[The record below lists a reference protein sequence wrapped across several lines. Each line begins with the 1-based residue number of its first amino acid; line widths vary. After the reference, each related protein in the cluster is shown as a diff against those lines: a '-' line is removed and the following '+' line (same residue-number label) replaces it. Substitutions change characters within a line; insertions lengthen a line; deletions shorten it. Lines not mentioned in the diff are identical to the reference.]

1 MEITKTDHIFLS
13 DYKPSDY
20 KIDDV
25 FLTFKL
31 HPSKTIVISKMT
43 IVPIK
48 KSNLFLNGIKLKL
61 KDIKINGSSFISL
74 TKVHDEGIS
83 FEASDLPDKA
93 FSIEITTEIN
103 PQANTSLEGLYLSNG
118 MYCTQCEAEGFRKI
132 TYYLDR
138 PDIMAK
144 FKVRVESKHPT
155 KLSNGNQ
162 IDEGEGW
169 AEWDDPW
176 PKPSYLFAL
185 VAGDLLS
192 FDDYFVTRSGKEVVL
207 KIWVRKEDINKC
219 AFAMDALKRSMLW
232 DEVNYGREY
241 DLSIF
246 QIVAVDDFNMGAMEN
261 KGLNIFNSKYVLA
274 SPETATDN
282 DYKLIEGIIA
292 HEYFHNWTGNRIT
305 CRDWFQLSLK
315 EGLTV
320 FRDQQFSADQRGS
333 GIKRINDVIQLRN
346 RQFEEDNGPLSH
358 PVRPSEYKEINNFY
372 TATIYEK
379 GAELINML
387 HKLVGP
393 KAYKE
398 TLDLYFERHDGEACT
413 IEDWIKVFEDNNEID
428 LKQFKLWYEQAG
440 TPIVTVQESFKN
452 SQYILKFKQTLNNK
466 TNEPM
471 LIPISVGLLNKKG
484 EEVLETNLL
493 TLSEREQEFTFNN
506 IKTKPIPSILR
517 DFSAPVIINY
527 KTTDEQNAFLLQY
540 DTNEFNKWEAGQ
552 KLARSS
558 IIQTILEGK
567 PIDSLFANSIKKVIS
582 NKSLEPG
589 YKAVLLKLPTQDS
602 LTDDLIKLGET
613 PDPLEIHKA
622 LIKTEIGCAEILK
635 DDFVKLFKELK
646 TMNNQS
652 SDMADSGKR
661 DLHSALLKLNT
672 YNDGGELAFSRY
684 NQAKSMT
691 DLQSA
696 FISLMTTDF
705 RKEIISKFYDT
716 WKHDK
721 LVIDKWFS
729 LQSINCD
736 PQYALESA
744 IDLSMHQDFNYKN
757 PNRFRSLIGSFCAG
771 NPAGFHV
778 ISGKGYKFAA
788 DWIIKQDKINPQ
800 TAARLCAV
808 FQSWKKYDKTR
819 QNSIKVQLNR
829 ISETANLSKDTK
841 EMIDRIVIK
850 T

>member
-1 MEITKTDHIFLS
+1 MENTTTNHIFLS

-20 KIDDV
+20 QIDDV

-61 KDIKINGSSFISL
+61 KDVKINGSNSISL
-74 TKVHDEGIS
+74 TKIFDEGIS
-83 FEASDLPDKA
+83 FEASALPDKA

-103 PQANTSLEGLYLSNG
+103 PEANTSLEGLYLSNG

-155 KLSNGNQ
+155 KLSNGNR

-192 FDDYFVTRSGKEVVL
+192 FDDYFVTKSGKEVVL

-232 DEVNYGREY
+232 DEVKYGREY

-413 IEDWIKVFEDNNEID
+413 IEDWIKVFEDNNAID
-428 LKQFKLWYEQAG
+428 LTQFKLWYEQAG

-452 SQYILKFKQTLNNK
+452 SQYSLKFKQTLNNK
-466 TNEPM
+466 NNEPM
-471 LIPISVGLLNKKG
+471 LIPISVGLLNQQG
-484 EEVLETNLL
+484 EEVLETTLL
-493 TLSEREQEFTFNN
+493 TLSEREQEFTFNK
-506 IKTKPIPSILR
+506 IITKPIPSILR

-552 KLARSS
+552 
-558 IIQTILEGK
+558 
-567 PIDSLFANSIKKVIS
+567 N
-582 NKSLEPG
+582 
-589 YKAVLLKLPTQDS
+589 
-602 LTDDLIKLGET
+602 
-613 PDPLEIHKA
+613 
-622 LIKTEIGCAEILK
+622 
-635 DDFVKLFKELK
+635 
-646 TMNNQS
+646 
-652 SDMADSGKR
+652 
-661 DLHSALLKLNT
+661 
-672 YNDGGELAFSRY
+672 
-684 NQAKSMT
+684 
-691 DLQSA
+691 
-696 FISLMTTDF
+696 
-705 RKEIISKFYDT
+705 
-716 WKHDK
+716 
-721 LVIDKWFS
+721 
-729 LQSINCD
+729 
-736 PQYALESA
+736 
-744 IDLSMHQDFNYKN
+744 
-757 PNRFRSLIGSFCAG
+757 
-771 NPAGFHV
+771 
-778 ISGKGYKFAA
+778 
-788 DWIIKQDKINPQ
+788 
-800 TAARLCAV
+800 
-808 FQSWKKYDKTR
+808 
-819 QNSIKVQLNR
+819 
-829 ISETANLSKDTK
+829 
-841 EMIDRIVIK
+841 
-850 T
+850 

>member
-61 KDIKINGSSFISL
+61 KDVKINGSSSISL

-333 GIKRINDVIQLRN
+333 SIKRINDVIQLRN

-372 TATIYEK
+372 KSYFFNRKNKIPFVTGKIAVSKNNLIYSKGTKRITNIHSDKLTHFLRYKNDSLMISYKTLNEDNPKLNCRLEGLFKFSPKRIILDSNLKMNTNSYIFKTANKNNTTIF
-379 GAELINML
+379 
-387 HKLVGP
+387 
-393 KAYKE
+393 YKE
-398 TLDLYFERHDGEACT
+398 ADG
-413 IEDWIKVFEDNNEID
+413 
-428 LKQFKLWYEQAG
+428 
-440 TPIVTVQESFKN
+440 
-452 SQYILKFKQTLNNK
+452 
-466 TNEPM
+466 
-471 LIPISVGLLNKKG
+471 
-484 EEVLETNLL
+484 
-493 TLSEREQEFTFNN
+493 
-506 IKTKPIPSILR
+506 TK
-517 DFSAPVIINY
+517 
-527 KTTDEQNAFLLQY
+527 
-540 DTNEFNKWEAGQ
+540 
-552 KLARSS
+552 
-558 IIQTILEGK
+558 
-567 PIDSLFANSIKKVIS
+567 
-582 NKSLEPG
+582 
-589 YKAVLLKLPTQDS
+589 
-602 LTDDLIKLGET
+602 
-613 PDPLEIHKA
+613 
-622 LIKTEIGCAEILK
+622 
-635 DDFVKLFKELK
+635 
-646 TMNNQS
+646 
-652 SDMADSGKR
+652 
-661 DLHSALLKLNT
+661 
-672 YNDGGELAFSRY
+672 
-684 NQAKSMT
+684 
-691 DLQSA
+691 
-696 FISLMTTDF
+696 
-705 RKEIISKFYDT
+705 ISKFKKKGIQLIKSSLLKNGNFDI
-716 WKHDK
+716 KVIFKK
-721 LVIDKWFS
+721 LYS
-729 LQSINCD
+729 LGCRN
-736 PQYALESA
+736 LLVEGGN
-744 IDLSMHQDFNYKN
+744 DLSKSIINKKLFNQFYLFK
-757 PNRFRSLIGSFCAG
+757 GS
-771 NPAGFHV
+771 
-778 ISGKGYKFAA
+778 K
-788 DWIIKQDKINPQ
+788 
-800 TAARLCAV
+800 
-808 FQSWKKYDKTR
+808 
-819 QNSIKVQLNR
+819 
-829 ISETANLSKDTK
+829 NLSKSIAYKYFNFFKDLSQK
-841 EMIDRIVIK
+841 YKSKNKIK
-850 T
+850 TQLGKDLITLYKK